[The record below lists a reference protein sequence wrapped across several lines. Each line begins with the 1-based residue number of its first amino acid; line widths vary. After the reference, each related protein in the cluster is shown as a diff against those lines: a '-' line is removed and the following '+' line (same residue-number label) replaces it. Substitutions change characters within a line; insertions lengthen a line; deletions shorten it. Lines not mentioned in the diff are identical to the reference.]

1 MIRYIIFIS
10 AILAPAIALAQ
21 TQDSTAIPR
30 VIQDTVPV
38 SLSIDTSG
46 TPELRVDD
54 EGDFEEITDE
64 LGADLF
70 DLSSS
75 SGGSAISAE
84 TIVNG
89 AVDSMFKDINN
100 QQLHLYGEAYVRY
113 DDYEVTADYI
123 IVDFMGLSVCE
134 GQEHTW

>member
-1 MIRYIIFIS
+1 MLKGSLIRYIIFIS
-10 AILAPAIALAQ
+10 AISAPAIALAQ
-21 TQDSTAIPR
+21 TQDSIVVPR

-46 TPELRVDD
+46 TPDLRVKD

-70 DLSSS
+70 DLSRS
-75 SGGSAISAE
+75 SGGFEISAE
-84 TIVNG
+84 TIENG

-100 QQLHLYGEAYVRY
+100 QQLHLYGEA
-113 DDYEVTADYI
+113 
-123 IVDFMGLSVCE
+123 LSLIHISE
-134 GQEHTW
+134 PTRPY